1 MHYEISTFKKGNG
14 HIMTSMTVRVRAYLP
29 FAILMSHDSVT
40 DAAVR
45 VVNCQARAPRSAP
58 PPLHRVG
65 CGFHL
70 DPQVDL
76 PFQVPTSR
84 PPAPARPVQIRSL
97 SGNVPNVRCRPSAGS
112 RCPPSSAG
120 RGEDE
125 EEEDATQGWQ
135 CSGGNSARR
144 TPRARASVIQDSIGI
159 MTNRDARARRRR
171 RHGLCVP
178 GHPGPSLRHSSP
190 LSWH

>member
-1 MHYEISTFKKGNG
+1 
-14 HIMTSMTVRVRAYLP
+14 MTQSQTLP
-29 FAILMSHDSVT
+29 LSIAKRGPLARLLLRSIASVAVFILILKSI
-40 DAAVR
+40 
-45 VVNCQARAPRSAP
+45 
-58 PPLHRVG
+58 L
-65 CGFHL
+65 
-70 DPQVDL
+70 DL